1 MKSELLT
8 AMREAGG
15 YVSGGELSK
24 KLGVSRTA
32 VWKGMQKLKEEG
44 YRIAAVPNKGYF
56 LTESPDI
63 LNADELASLR
73 KTAWAGKEII
83 YFEVTDSTNIQ
94 AKRLAEEG
102 APHGTLIV
110 AGRQESGRGRRGR
123 FWESPEG
130 SGIFMT
136 IVLRPDFYPGQA
148 SMLTIVA
155 AMAVA
160 KAIRTSLSLPAQIK
174 WPNDIIL
181 NGKKICG
188 ILTEMNTDIDTIHYV
203 VIGIGI
209 NVSNES
215 FEGEAAAIATS
226 LFRESGAEDLS
237 EIQEEYNDY
246 LVNKDRQVRILDP
259 KEPFCGTAKG
269 IAENGELIV
278 ETEHGVRRV
287 SSGEVS
293 VRGIYGYV

>member
-44 YRIAAVPNKGYF
+44 YRIVAVPNKGYC

-110 AGRQESGRGRRGR
+110 AGRQEAGRGRRGR
-123 FWESPEG
+123 F
-130 SGIFMT
+130 
-136 IVLRPDFYPGQA
+136 
-148 SMLTIVA
+148 
-155 AMAVA
+155 
-160 KAIRTSLSLPAQIK
+160 
-174 WPNDIIL
+174 
-181 NGKKICG
+181 
-188 ILTEMNTDIDTIHYV
+188 
-203 VIGIGI
+203 
-209 NVSNES
+209 
-215 FEGEAAAIATS
+215 
-226 LFRESGAEDLS
+226 
-237 EIQEEYNDY
+237 
-246 LVNKDRQVRILDP
+246 
-259 KEPFCGTAKG
+259 
-269 IAENGELIV
+269 
-278 ETEHGVRRV
+278 
-287 SSGEVS
+287 
-293 VRGIYGYV
+293 

>member
-110 AGRQESGRGRRGR
+110 AGRQ
-123 FWESPEG
+123 
-130 SGIFMT
+130 
-136 IVLRPDFYPGQA
+136 
-148 SMLTIVA
+148 
-155 AMAVA
+155 
-160 KAIRTSLSLPAQIK
+160 
-174 WPNDIIL
+174 
-181 NGKKICG
+181 
-188 ILTEMNTDIDTIHYV
+188 
-203 VIGIGI
+203 
-209 NVSNES
+209 
-215 FEGEAAAIATS
+215 
-226 LFRESGAEDLS
+226 
-237 EIQEEYNDY
+237 
-246 LVNKDRQVRILDP
+246 
-259 KEPFCGTAKG
+259 
-269 IAENGELIV
+269 
-278 ETEHGVRRV
+278 
-287 SSGEVS
+287 
-293 VRGIYGYV
+293 